1 MQEEVLD
8 IDIDVEASPPQEEAP
23 ESSLSSSQSSSP
35 KPKMKGEEPE
45 PEPENTDDYLD
56 WDEED
61 EKVIQ
66 SKGKEERRNVPDDD
80 YITLEQLEED
90 PSFNFLQVYF
100 DKEGWDLEDD
110 EIQIFVD
117 AGGGVEGYQA
127 VMDHIYNEVSKPQY
141 ASDEVAL
148 LNEWIESG
156 GTVEEFYQ
164 QVIPPDT
171 PDYENL
177 DMEDL
182 GTQKWLVY
190 QYHKT
195 MNPHLSEKK
204 LMRLVEDSEE
214 EGTLE
219 EEAYAYQEEFI
230 QAEQESR
237 QQILQ
242 EKQNEQRRIYEEQQ
256 RAIHQTVNYI
266 RSATPEQLGVDLTKA
281 QREKLIEFGFSRDPR
296 TGLTPYEQKLQK
308 DPSINLRI
316 MAAVFTGLTE
326 GKVPA
331 KAKADAT
338 KKLMESLNKNPIE
351 RKRQPDGI
359 SRGKASYED
368 FDPSLL

>member
-1 MQEEVLD
+1 MQEEEVLD
-8 IDIDVEASPPQEEAP
+8 IDIEESPPQEEAP

-35 KPKMKGEEPE
+35 KPKLKGEEPE

-66 SKGKEERRNVPDDD
+66 SKGKEEKKETDSEFVTREE
-80 YITLEQLEED
+80 LEQD
-90 PSFNFLQVYF
+90 PSFNFLEVYF
-100 DKEGWDLEDD
+100 EKAGWDLEDT

-117 AGGGVEGYQA
+117 AGGGVDGYNA
-127 VMDHIYNEVSKPQY
+127 VMDHIYNELSKPQY
-141 ASDEVAL
+141 ASEEVAL
-148 LNEWIESG
+148 LNEWIENG
-156 GTVEEFYQ
+156 GTVKSFYEK
-164 QVIPPDT
+164 VSPPEQI
-171 PDYENL
+171 DYTQL

-182 GTQKWLVY
+182 GTQKWVIQ
-190 QYHKT
+190 QYHKAT
-195 MNPHLSEKK
+195 SPHLTDKK
-204 LMRLVEDSEE
+204 IERLIRDSEE
-214 EGTLE
+214 DGTLE
-219 EEAYAYQEEFI
+219 QEALEYQEAFVKFHEEEKKK
-230 QAEQESR
+230 AVES
-237 QQILQ
+237 LKA
-242 EKQNEQRRIYEEQQ
+242 EKQKQQEEYQKNVT
-256 RAIHQTVNYI
+256 QTVNFI
-266 RSATPEQLGVDLTKA
+266 RTATPDQLGVELTKA

-316 MAAVFTGLTE
+316 MTAVFTGLTE

-359 SRGKASYED
+359 SRGKTSYED